1 MSDQAAVAAE
11 WLKAARKAGI
21 CPDLHEHELT
31 FHIQDDTGPGA
42 ASLLQLLDEA
52 PDLREAVHV
61 AIAQEAMGHP
71 SAPVD
76 PSSDGDAVRR
86 ALTELELHEATGKV
100 KHLEQELNELRNDPK
115 PLCR

>member
-21 CPDLHEHELT
+21 CPDLHEHGLT
-31 FHIQDDTGPGA
+31 FHIQDDTGPST

-61 AIAQEAMGHP
+61 AIADEAMGHP

-76 PSSDGDAVRR
+76 PSSDGDAVRG
-86 ALTELELHEATGKV
+86 ALTELELHAATEKV
-100 KHLEQELNELRNDPK
+100 ERLEQELNGLRNDPK
-115 PLCR
+115 PL